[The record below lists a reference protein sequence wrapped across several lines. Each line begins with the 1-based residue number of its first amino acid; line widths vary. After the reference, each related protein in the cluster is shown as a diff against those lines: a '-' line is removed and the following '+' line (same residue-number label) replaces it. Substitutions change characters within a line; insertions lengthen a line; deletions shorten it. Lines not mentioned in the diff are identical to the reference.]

1 MPSGNHSKKTATI
14 IAVAVGIGMLLLVM
28 AIAGFFV
35 WGVFR
40 SINEYHHNYYDY
52 PYEEFMP
59 YEEWPEEEYWSE
71 EDTGDLGGLEQIP
84 VYEEDVS
91 YQVEEETYNYLDSE
105 KTTTYIEFHVLYPQ
119 LSGEGRDY
127 TKVNQTIKDCAMA
140 TVDEIYTHPD
150 ETVKDKVVQ
159 AENPAL
165 VSNVVYKICY
175 QSEHFISI
183 AFQDNYAKGDAD
195 SYGGDLRTLNIGL
208 DDGEVYEIKDVVT
221 LDDKFMNQWLDVMRS
236 EAENDALLK
245 ELDLQEMKGILQG
258 EIKEDI
264 YKENF
269 FVYEEGIEIGFDFN
283 YSENDEHDLGYM
295 WVTAP
300 FDWDEIEPYK
310 TDHKFWDML
319 QK

>member
-1 MPSGNHSKKTATI
+1 M
-14 IAVAVGIGMLLLVM
+14 
-28 AIAGFFV
+28 
-35 WGVFR
+35 
-40 SINEYHHNYYDY
+40 
-52 PYEEFMP
+52 
-59 YEEWPEEEYWSE
+59 
-71 EDTGDLGGLEQIP
+71 
-84 VYEEDVS
+84 
-91 YQVEEETYNYLDSE
+91 EEETYNYLDSE

-140 TVDEIYTHPD
+140 TVDEIYTPPD
-150 ETVKDKVVQ
+150 ETVIDSVVQ

-264 YKENF
+264 YKEYF